1 MSASTSRRAASTAS
15 APSAAQPPLVSLDT
29 VEVRSTLPDDIQIN
43 ALCDKF
49 ALLCQKKFRRKIFES
64 AAELL
69 PIEEVVRFQESALC
83 NWVCDVCVEDYSL
96 QDGLQAADLCILL
109 GYNFAGKAAIPAGDF
124 TLAHLFSIFPL
135 PLTMSVVRITGQ
147 NVIDSLAEGCQDLP
161 GECGA
166 IHHVS
171 AGLSYVIQI
180 DGQGREK
187 PRVAQAL
194 FRGKPL
200 EPERYYTVCLPSSL
214 CTGKYGYIWN
224 VTAEIEVEFAG
235 RIRKNNIFLS

>member
-1 MSASTSRRAASTAS
+1 
-15 APSAAQPPLVSLDT
+15 
-29 VEVRSTLPDDIQIN
+29 
-43 ALCDKF
+43 
-49 ALLCQKKFRRKIFES
+49 
-64 AAELL
+64 
-69 PIEEVVRFQESALC
+69 
-83 NWVCDVCVEDYSL
+83 VEDYSL